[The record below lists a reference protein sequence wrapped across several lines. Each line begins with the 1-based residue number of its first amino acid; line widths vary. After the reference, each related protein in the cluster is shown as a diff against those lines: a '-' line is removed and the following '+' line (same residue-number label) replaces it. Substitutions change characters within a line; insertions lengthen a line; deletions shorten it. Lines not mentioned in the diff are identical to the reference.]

1 MLPQRAGDGTWER
14 RHTHPKAQQADGRDR
29 RSEVA
34 WLHTGQ
40 PDAVGEVRRLPET
53 GRAKVQALTIKFE
66 GGRWKAVF
74 RLLGCST
81 AARRATQSGRA
92 RPPSWRQRSVSTS
105 ELKHLVSRST
115 GPYPG

>member
-14 RHTHPKAQQADGRDR
+14 RHTRPKSQQAPGRDR

-34 WLHTGQ
+34 WLHTHQ
-40 PDAVGEVRRLPET
+40 PDAVREVWQLCES

-74 RLLGCST
+74 RLRCSTAPAGCATPASRSDST
-81 AARRATQSGRA
+81 AARSA
-92 RPPSWRQRSVSTS
+92 STS
-105 ELKHLVSRST
+105 A
-115 GPYPG
+115 